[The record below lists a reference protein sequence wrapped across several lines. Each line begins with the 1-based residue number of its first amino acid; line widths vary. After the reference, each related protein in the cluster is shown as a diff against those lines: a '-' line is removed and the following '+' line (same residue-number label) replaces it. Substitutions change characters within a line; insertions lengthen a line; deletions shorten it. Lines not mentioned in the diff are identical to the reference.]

1 MTSMHLQVAPLQNPE
16 RYPLLA
22 QALTDLAERWL
33 GAARET
39 VMVLIDDL
47 PAARWYVAGHPVERP
62 AALLQVCLPA
72 GQAGEGPRAEFTA
85 QALKVLQRQL
95 GHGEALA
102 VGSGVMLR
110 EVPSTHWGRSEAPV
124 RQAHGVA

>member
-39 VMVLIDDL
+39 VVVLIDDL
-47 PAARWYVAGHPVERP
+47 PAARWYVAGQPVDRP
-62 AALLQVCLPA
+62 AAQLQLSLPA
-72 GQAGEGPRAEFTA
+72 GQAGEGQKAEFIA
-85 QALKVLQRQL
+85 QALKVLQRLL

-102 VGSGVMLR
+102 VGSGVIVR
-110 EVPSTHWGRSEAPV
+110 EVPPQHWGRCETPAP
-124 RQAHGVA
+124 QAQGVA